1 MSTILFV
8 FLVLVLGL
16 TVGWLIGAALAFT
29 GSRTRYDLIA
39 GVLGAIVVA
48 VPVHAMAPAAYGQ
61 PLSASLIGVSAA
73 MLATWLRRI
82 VAWKQEPLPR
92 AAKTLSIRRRRAID
106 TTCSPRQRVPRSFS
120 RAGGSPSTMP
130 RPTRRR
136 LAHPRDLTIWSIHR
150 RSRAAD
156 RHRPSM
162 TRRCSGVSISRIS
175 RAAISSSGDVSAIVG
190 GRSAPC
196 NTAKRACWYL

>member
-92 AAKTLSIRRRRAID
+92 AAKDPVDSTPPRHRHDMLTTSEGTTLLLKSGR
-106 TTCSPRQRVPRSFS
+106 
-120 RAGGSPSTMP
+120 
-130 RPTRRR
+130 
-136 LAHPRDLTIWSIHR
+136 LTIDDAEADQ
-150 RSRAAD
+150 AA
-156 RHRPSM
+156 
-162 TRRCSGVSISRIS
+162 SG
-175 RAAISSSGDVSAIVG
+175 ASA
-190 GRSAPC
+190 
-196 NTAKRACWYL
+196 